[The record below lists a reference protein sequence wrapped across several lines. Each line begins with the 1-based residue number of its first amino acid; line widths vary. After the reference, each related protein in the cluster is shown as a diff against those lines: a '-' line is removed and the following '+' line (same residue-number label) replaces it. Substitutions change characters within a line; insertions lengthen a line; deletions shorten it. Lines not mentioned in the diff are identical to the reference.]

1 MEDDEDVDETPIE
14 ELPGI
19 LGHQWEDYDFWVLD
33 PCLSAIAELDMQ
45 KLQEAQETAEG
56 FWLEVQTSEGLKKIE
71 IGQYDRIFPV
81 FGELPSISVVLDR
94 PPNQGPG
101 TAGSGYLFFLADGS
115 TTDDV
120 KRDVDSFCTALKQKV
135 TELLAAS

>member
-1 MEDDEDVDETPIE
+1 MEDDENVDETPIE

-33 PCLSAIAELDMQ
+33 PCLSAIAEIDMQ

-71 IGQYDRIFPV
+71 IGQYDRIFPT
-81 FGELPSISVVLDR
+81 FGELPSISVVFDC
-94 PPNQGPG
+94 PPNQGPA
-101 TAGSGYLFFLADGS
+101 AGSGYLFFLANGS
-115 TTDDV
+115 TTDNV
-120 KRDVDSFCTALKQKV
+120 KREVDHFCAALKLKV
-135 TELLAAS
+135 AELLATA